1 MVEDWIHWSHYWY
14 FFSLGWVRIWD
25 DASFVDE
32 YDVDSIWGCWDSK
45 VVLSNNGLYRPHT
58 KVFLQK
64 PPCSCS
70 LWVREIVNTLI
81 SSESDLT

>member
-58 KVFLQK
+58 KVFFAK
-64 PPCSCS
+64 AAMFMFI
-70 LWVREIVNTLI
+70 VGERDREHIDFI
-81 SSESDLT
+81 